1 MFAMHLGHSHRGGYT
16 YYGYTYYGYTTL
28 GMARSYPY
36 YGYTYYWQDVLL
48 CTTADGKVTH
58 VNAIDSPQPWP

>member
-1 MFAMHLGHSHRGGYT
+1 MFAMHLGHSHRGGCT
-16 YYGYTYYGYTTL
+16 LYGYTYYGYTTL

-48 CTTADGKVTH
+48 CTTADGKVNH
-58 VNAIDSPQPWP
+58 H